1 MALQYERPSCSDN
14 AVITKKGYLQTGKFQ
29 KRNSYT

>member
-1 MALQYERPSCSDN
+1 MVLQYERPSCSDN
-14 AVITKKGYLQTGKFQ
+14 GVITKKGFLQTGKFQ